1 MKLLILF
8 FAVAIMT
15 SAFISTNL
23 VVQAGEQAGATDTMF
38 SKADELAA
46 KGEFDGAIAA
56 VEEVIAKHPDSSL
69 AHQRLGGMLLL
80 KGDNRQAID
89 SFRTA
94 IGLDERNGRAFVGMG
109 MAYIHMGSYTLARA
123 SFDEALSRQPELAD
137 EINKVK
143 TWLDVR
149 EYQMTNDQEQVPA
162 GQQHP
167 SAAKQDLPK
176 LEGTNKTPPKTTD

>member
-56 VEEVIAKHPDSSL
+56 VEDVIAKHPDSSL

-80 KGDNRQAID
+80 KGDHRQAID

-137 EINKVK
+137 EIKKVK

-149 EYQMTNDQEQVPA
+149 EHRASQDQQPVPA
-162 GQQHP
+162 GQHHP
-167 SAAKQDLPK
+167 SAAKQDLRE
-176 LEGTNKTPPKTTD
+176 LESINETPAKTTD

>member
-1 MKLLILF
+1 M
-8 FAVAIMT
+8 VAIMT

-23 VVQAGEQAGATDTMF
+23 VVQASEQAGATDTMF
-38 SKADELAA
+38 SRADELAA
-46 KGEFDGAIAA
+46 KGEFDAAITA
-56 VEEVIAKHPDSSL
+56 VQEVVDKHPDSSL

-94 IGLDERNGRAFVGMG
+94 IGLDERNGRAFIGMG

-123 SFDEALSRQPELAD
+123 SFDEALSRQPELAG

-143 TWLDVR
+143 DWLDAR
-149 EYQMTNDQEQVPA
+149 EYQMTGDRQSVHA

-167 SAAKQDLPK
+167 STAKQDLPE
-176 LEGTNKTPPKTTD
+176 LESIKEAPAHNSN

>member
-8 FAVAIMT
+8 FMVAIMT

-23 VVQAGEQAGATDTMF
+23 VAQAGEQAGTTDTLF

-46 KGEFDGAIAA
+46 QGDFDAAISAA
-56 VEEVIAKHPDSSL
+56 EEVVAQQPDSSL

-80 KGDNRQAID
+80 KGEHRRAID

-94 IGLDERNGRAFVGMG
+94 IGLDERNGRAFIGMG

-123 SFDEALSRQPELAD
+123 SFDEALSRQPELTA
-137 EINKVK
+137 EIKKVK

-149 EYQMTNDQEQVPA
+149 EYRNTKDQPQMHTDQ
-162 GQQHP
+162 HHS
-167 SAAKQDLPK
+167 SAAKQGLRE
-176 LEGTNKTPPKTTD
+176 LETINEAPAKTTD